1 MEQPTVRPTLRTLH
15 ALNIKLP
22 DAYTSLADLEHPVVV
37 KSQSV
42 PIQVHA
48 GGGER
53 FLAIT
58 DRLWWKVKV
67 NRWRAAVV
75 NASGEDSWWIGMAGL
90 REDGSKTDFYAKH
103 ANLFKRH
110 GNSEPWLPQVDDYK
124 REAIEKHL
132 AYWPKLRKML
142 ERALVRSTYQPNGVA
157 VGVTL
162 NDNGRI
168 GYLVEVHDELLLVGC
183 VIEHTVNYRIGALAR
198 EIVPGASVDDWEAEP
213 VDDGFGVTPGSG
225 QMLFR
230 TFISAKDLEPLLER
244 HSDVGLD

>member
-132 AYWPKLRKML
+132 TYWPKLRKML

-183 VIEHTVNYRIGALAR
+183 VIEHTVNYRIGATVFLSGKTVCSKRAPGTHLASLQKCS
-198 EIVPGASVDDWEAEP
+198 I
-213 VDDGFGVTPGSG
+213 TPSSSAH
-225 QMLFR
+225 LRLANAR
-230 TFISAKDLEPLLER
+230 TRNTPTANELTT
-244 HSDVGLD
+244 